1 MSALKHDLFNIFKTL
16 SSASNIDFEVT
27 DVNGQ
32 TVEDLARLVWK
43 IYDTCYILLFF
54 RNSKKNR
61 KYLDYIPGTTEFRL
75 RVTEKKLEAM
85 NREECPVRYI
95 FSHGFPC

>member
-27 DVNGQ
+27 DANGQ

-43 IYDTCYILLFF
+43 IYDTFYILLFF
-54 RNSKKNR
+54 LEIPR
-61 KYLDYIPGTTEFRL
+61 KIENILIIFLVPLSSD
-75 RVTEKKLEAM
+75 
-85 NREECPVRYI
+85 RE
-95 FSHGFPC
+95 